1 MQFRGFEIIGIELAQ
16 VYYQNIA
23 SVLSLFNMHLFDRRH
38 YRVIIPIILSNTL
51 SMFLLITPTFTQSA
65 TTM

>member
-38 YRVIIPIILSNTL
+38 YRVIIPIILSMSYGDKRL
-51 SMFLLITPTFTQSA
+51 KDRDV
-65 TTM
+65 